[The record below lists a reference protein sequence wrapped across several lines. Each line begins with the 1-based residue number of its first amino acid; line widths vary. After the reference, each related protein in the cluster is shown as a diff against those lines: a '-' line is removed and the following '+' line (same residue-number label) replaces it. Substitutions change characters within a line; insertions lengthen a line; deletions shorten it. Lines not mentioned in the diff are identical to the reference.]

1 MLVLTRKPGE
11 KVMIGGGIELTV
23 VAVQGDRVRLGVAAP
38 PTVAV
43 DRWEVWQRREAPAR
57 RNVSRSADAK

>member
-11 KVMIGGGIELTV
+11 KVMIGHGIELTV
-23 VAVQGDRVRLGVAAP
+23 LAVPGDRVRLGVSAP

-43 DRWEVWQRREAPAR
+43 DRWEVWRRREAPR
-57 RNVSRSADAK
+57 LMSCTADAK

>member
-11 KVMIGGGIELTV
+11 KVVIGGGIELTV

-38 PTVAV
+38 PAVAV
-43 DRWEVWQRREAPAR
+43 DRWEVWQRREEPAHR
-57 RNVSRSADAK
+57 HVSRGADA